1 MRFLNQVAIS
11 GGSVAT
17 SINSTA
23 FDGSYLVKASA
34 LATFTGTPA
43 GTIEL
48 QASNDDAPYTGN
60 DAALFTPT
68 NWVIIPNTSQAISG
82 SGSVLIPAVDI
93 CYQYIRVSFIAT
105 GGSAGTVNVRLKT
118 LGF

>member
-1 MRFLNQVAIS
+1 MRFLNQLAVTGANI
-11 GGSVAT
+11 AT
-17 SINSTA
+17 STNSTA
-23 FDGSYLVKASA
+23 FDGSYLVKAST

-68 NWVIIPNTSQAISG
+68 NWVLIPNTNVTVSG
-82 SGSVLIPAVDI
+82 AGSVLIPAVDI

-105 GGSAGTVNVRLKT
+105 GGSAGTMNVRLKT
-118 LGF
+118 VGF